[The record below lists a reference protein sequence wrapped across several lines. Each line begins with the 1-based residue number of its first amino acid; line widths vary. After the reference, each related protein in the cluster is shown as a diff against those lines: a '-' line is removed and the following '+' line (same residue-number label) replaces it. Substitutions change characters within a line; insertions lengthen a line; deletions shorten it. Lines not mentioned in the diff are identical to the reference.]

1 MLTEISDLIRGVT
14 MKNDVKSVLYS
25 EAQLSEKV
33 KELADR
39 ISKDYADKD
48 LLLIGVLKGANVF
61 MCDLMRQIPF
71 PIKIDF
77 IAASSYGHS
86 TESSGVVKILK
97 DLDYSIEGKDVI
109 IVEDI
114 IDTGLTLSYLIENF
128 RTRKPSSLEIC
139 TLLDKPERRIANLSV
154 KYIGFKIP
162 DEFIVGY
169 GIDFAEHYRNLPY
182 IATLKESV
190 YQK

>member
-1 MLTEISDLIRGVT
+1 
-14 MKNDVKSVLYS
+14 MKNDVKEVLYS
-25 EAQLSEKV
+25 EEVLKAKV
-33 KELADR
+33 KELANR
-39 ISKDYADKD
+39 ISEDYKDKE

-61 MCDLMRQIPF
+61 MCDLMREINF
-71 PIKIDF
+71 PIQIDF

-114 IDTGLTLSYLIENF
+114 IDTGLTLKYLIENF
-128 RTRKPSSLEIC
+128 KSRKPNSLEIC
-139 TLLDKPERRIANLSV
+139 TLLDKPERRIAQLSV
-154 KYIGFKIP
+154 KYIGFQIP

-169 GIDFAEHYRNLPY
+169 GIDYAELYRNLPY
-182 IATLKESV
+182 IATLKETV
-190 YQK
+190 YTK

>member
-1 MLTEISDLIRGVT
+1 

-25 EAQLSEKV
+25 EVQLKERVKAIADQISADYKD
-33 KELADR
+33 KEL
-39 ISKDYADKD
+39 
-48 LLLIGVLKGANVF
+48 LLVGVLKGANVF
-61 MCDLMRQIPF
+61 MCDLMREISF
-71 PIKIDF
+71 PIQIDF

-97 DLDYSIEGKDVI
+97 DLDFSIEGKHVL

-114 IDTGLTLSYLIENF
+114 IDTGLTLKYLTENF
-128 RTRKPSSLEIC
+128 HSRGPKSLEIC
-139 TLLDKPERRIANLSV
+139 TLLDKPERRIAKLDV
-154 KYIGFKIP
+154 KYVGFEIP

-169 GIDFAEHYRNLPY
+169 GIDYAEKYRNLPY

-190 YQK
+190 YSK

>member
-1 MLTEISDLIRGVT
+1 
-14 MKNDVKSVLYS
+14 MKNDVKDILYS
-25 EAQLSEKV
+25 EAVIMAKV

-39 ISKDYADKD
+39 ISVDYEGKD

-61 MCDLMRQIPF
+61 MCDLMRNIHF
-71 PIKIDF
+71 PIHIDF

-114 IDTGLTLSYLIENF
+114 IDTGLTLKYLIENF
-128 RTRKPSSLEIC
+128 RSRKPRSLEIC
-139 TLLDKPERRIANLSV
+139 TLLDKPERRIANLDV
-154 KYIGFKIP
+154 KYIGFQIP

-169 GIDFAEHYRNLPY
+169 GIDYAERYRNLPY

-190 YQK
+190 YSK

>member
-1 MLTEISDLIRGVT
+1 
-14 MKNDVKSVLYS
+14 MKNDVKDILYS
-25 EAQLSEKV
+25 EEVLQAKV
-33 KELADR
+33 KELANR
-39 ISKDYADKD
+39 ISEDYKDKD

-61 MCDLMRQIPF
+61 MCDLMRQIRF
-71 PIKIDF
+71 PIQIDF

-114 IDTGLTLSYLIENF
+114 IDTGLTLKYLIENF
-128 RTRKPSSLEIC
+128 KSRKPNSLEIC
-139 TLLDKPERRIANLSV
+139 TLLDKPERRIAQLAV
-154 KYIGFKIP
+154 KYIGFQIP

-169 GIDFAEHYRNLPY
+169 GIDYAELYRNLPY

-190 YQK
+190 YTK